1 MSQLPMRF
9 IIADDD
15 KMYRSILMEQLGAMK
30 RIECIGECDDAY
42 AVAELLRGLQPDLL
56 ILDIEMPGL
65 NGLQLVKNLKQV
77 PYVIFISSHRDYALD
92 SFEVDAI
99 DFIVKPA
106 SSERLFKAIEKV
118 RSLVEL
124 KQQIPVQEAT
134 QWPEDGSFF
143 IKENHALVRIHY
155 QDILYIESMADFVS
169 IVMENGSKK
178 IALVN
183 LKNMELQLPPAQF
196 VRISRTHIVHKHK
209 ISSIDTDTVYLH
221 KLQLALGKSYADL
234 VIQSVVG
241 KAQIKRHIH

>member
-15 KMYRSILMEQLGAMK
+15 LMYRSVLMEQLASMK
-30 RIECIGECDDAY
+30 SIECLGECDDAY
-42 AVAELLRGLQPDLL
+42 AVAELLRSCQPELL

-65 NGLQLVKNLKQV
+65 NGLQLVKNLKQA

-106 SSERLFKAIEKV
+106 TSERLFKAIEKV
-118 RSLVEL
+118 RNLVAL
-124 KQQIPVQEAT
+124 KQQIPMQEAA

-143 IKENHALVRIHY
+143 IKENHAYVRIYYH
-155 QDILYIESMADFVS
+155 DILYIESMADFVS
-169 IVMENGSKK
+169 IVQENGNKK
-178 IALVN
+178 LALVN
-183 LKNMELQLPPAQF
+183 LKNMELQLPPSQF

-209 ISSIDTDTVYLH
+209 ITSIDSDTVF
-221 KLQLALGKSYADL
+221 LQKMQLPLGKSYAEM
-234 VIQSVVG
+234 VMQSVVG
-241 KAQIKRHIH
+241 KAQIKRHLH